1 MTTITK
7 TSNRYIWLIAGLIAI
22 PILPAIAQT
31 SDLNRLILAAG
42 FNQSTAIFTGY
53 TGGTYSLASITNRDK
68 YGNPCMGYSDPEP
81 DHTMVLQNDF
91 EQLSLQVNSGGKDT
105 TLVIRGPNEN
115 DIRCAFGRK
124 QARDAFLRDNNWQQG
139 QYEIW
144 VGSMQPQQR
153 KGYRLSVQQ

>member
-1 MTTITK
+1 MSKIP
-7 TSNRYIWLIAGLIAI
+7 NFYLVLIGGLITI
-22 PILPAIAQT
+22 PIIPAIAQPINL
-31 SDLNRLILAAG
+31 DRLILAAG
-42 FNQSTAIFTGY
+42 FNQSAAIVTGY

-81 DHTMVLQNDF
+81 DHIMILQNDF
-91 EQLSLQVNSGGKDT
+91 QQLSVQVNSGGKDT
-105 TLVIRGPNEN
+105 TLVIKGPDNN
-115 DIRCAFGRK
+115 IHCAFGRK
-124 QARDAFLRDNNWQQG
+124 QARDALIKDKNWQQG